1 MKYKDAFDVHMIGL
15 EEYPVETVFG
25 KEIGKM
31 MYDEHKKNGVT
42 LHMQKDIKE
51 IKCNKDGEIESML
64 LSDGSEH
71 KVSMLI
77 IGVGIAPHT

>member
-1 MKYKDAFDVHMIGL
+1 MFGL

-31 MYDEHKKNGVT
+31 MYNEHKKNGDT

-77 IGVGIAPHT
+77 IGVGIAPQT